1 MHPVKII
8 TLIARYLLG
17 VIFLVFSLNFWLQF
31 MPVPA
36 PPEGSLAANFMG
48 AIYASGFLS
57 VVKVMELTS
66 AILLLI
72 GRFVNLALAV
82 LGPIVVVIGMYHII
96 ILQSGHAMA
105 ALVGILAA
113 TALAGRRDFINTLMA
128 SR

>member
-1 MHPVKII
+1 MNALKTI

-17 VIFLVFSLNFWLQF
+17 AIFLVFSLNFWLKF
-31 MPVPA
+31 MPIPL

-72 GRFVNLALAV
+72 GRYVNLALAI
-82 LGPIVVVIGMYHII
+82 LGPIVVVIAMYHII
-96 ILQSGHAMA
+96 ILQAGYPMA
-105 ALVGILAA
+105 AVVGLLAA